1 MISGSRVRIAAITIG
16 VLLIAAVLGYAAL
29 REYRTH
35 AVRGVVTALVAETSA
50 RLRDALDADVRA
62 ASAEAARRLD
72 EQADEIDHRLAA
84 LHRVRPAP
92 DRALVDAADL
102 YMVTARELVRRTA
115 ASLRY
120 REAFAAS
127 TGALRALAETAD
139 RRSGAWI
146 GRVISAKERAER
158 DYSDYRGA
166 LDATV
171 SLLESLAEPRARL
184 ARQVDPA
191 ILVEEPLRAQAEARA
206 REATKR
212 AADQLDQARRLA
224 GRP

>member
-1 MISGSRVRIAAITIG
+1 MISGPRARLAAITIA
-16 VLLIAAVLGYAAL
+16 VLLIGTVLAYAVLRG
-29 REYRTH
+29 YRTH
-35 AVRGVVTALVAETSA
+35 AAQGVVTALVAETST
-50 RLRDALDADVRA
+50 RLRDALAADARA
-62 ASAEAARRLD
+62 APAAAARRLD
-72 EQADEIDHRLAA
+72 DQADEIDQRLAA

-120 REAFAAS
+120 RESFAAS

-139 RRSGAWI
+139 RRSGVWI
-146 GRVISAKERAER
+146 GRVISAKEQAER
-158 DYSDYRGA
+158 DYSDYRRA
-166 LDATV
+166 LDAMV

-184 ARQVDPA
+184 ARQIDPA
-191 ILVEEPLRAQAEARA
+191 MLVEEALRAEAEARA
-206 REATKR
+206 REAAKR

-224 GRP
+224 SRQ